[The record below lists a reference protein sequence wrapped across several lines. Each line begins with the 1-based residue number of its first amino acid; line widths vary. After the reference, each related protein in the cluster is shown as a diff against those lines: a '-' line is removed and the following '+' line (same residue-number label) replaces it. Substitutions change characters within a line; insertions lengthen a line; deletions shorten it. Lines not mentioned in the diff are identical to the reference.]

1 MHTNYHLSESVAE
14 PCSRC
19 WGYSTVS
26 ATLTHMTRSVGIRAL
41 QQNASAVIGRVQAG
55 ESVEVTDRGRPVA
68 RIVPIRG
75 GSAVARLRD
84 EGRVADASRA
94 PRSMTRPQPLPQ
106 GQTLSDILAEMRAD
120 ER

>member
-1 MHTNYHLSESVAE
+1 
-14 PCSRC
+14 
-19 WGYSTVS
+19 
-26 ATLTHMTRSVGIRAL
+26 MTRSVGIRAL